1 MDIMFLRKQAA
12 NPMISLATQASTPTP
27 SHQRGQSLPQ
37 EDMAMAYQDPAPVQ
51 NQLQNHVQHAMK
63 ASKYVNQNTQ
73 AQTFAPNYVATQD
86 AQYFQT
92 QQPSRSLC
100 SKGQVS
106 SQRQQISSI
115 PASSSSATARY
126 PLPCSTP
133 ARWKLGGIQEE
144 KKESPTTRQHCQSL
158 GGGQGLLESRKNLG
172 ENAKS
177 SRKDE
182 YSKQESPKSTP
193 SPVDPYI
200 NLSFNPALEQL
211 SDASQEEFCHLILI
225 ID

>member
-1 MDIMFLRKQAA
+1 MRAALNQAISSQELIQDGH
-12 NPMISLATQASTPTP
+12 NVPEETSGQPHDSLATQASTPTP

-51 NQLQNHVQHAMK
+51 NQLQNHVQHVMK
-63 ASKYVNQNTQ
+63 ASKYVNQNSQ

-158 GGGQGLLESRKNLG
+158 GVDKVFLRAERILGRMQRAQGRMNTQ
-172 ENAKS
+172 N
-177 SRKDE
+177 RNHPN
-182 YSKQESPKSTP
+182 QHHH
-193 SPVDPYI
+193 
-200 NLSFNPALEQL
+200 Q
-211 SDASQEEFCHLILI
+211 
-225 ID
+225 